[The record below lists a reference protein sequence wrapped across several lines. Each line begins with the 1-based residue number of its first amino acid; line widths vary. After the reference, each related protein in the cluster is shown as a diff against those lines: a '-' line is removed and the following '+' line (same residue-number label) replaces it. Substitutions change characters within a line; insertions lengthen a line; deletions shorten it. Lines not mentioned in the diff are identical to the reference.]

1 MKSADA
7 AYVAVG
13 AAQLLMG
20 KTASI
25 EPDGKWGTYT
35 QSVYDKSTPEVK
47 ASVVGLLKSIGNT
60 SPAEL
65 YSNRI
70 LTKAKA
76 QVQQVDR
83 SDITGLIRKI
93 AAEQGVPAD
102 TALRIAF
109 LESRFDPRALSP
121 TGAKGVMQLTS
132 IAIKDIKQR
141 GGFEVTDPYDP
152 VQNITGG
159 IIYMKLVARDV
170 KARLD
175 EPSKIYMGFNI
186 GPTGARA
193 VVNGKAHSVAKLI
206 NQQAYGG
213 PDVYAENLDK
223 AVRRVVI

>member
-7 AYVAVG
+7 TYVAVG

-20 KTASI
+20 KYASI
-25 EPDGKWGTYT
+25 SADGKWGTFT
-35 QSVYDKSTPEVK
+35 QSVFDKMTPEVR
-47 ASVVGLLKSIGNT
+47 ASVTTLLKTVGNT

-65 YSNRI
+65 YSARA
-70 LTKAKA
+70 LVKAKA

-83 SDITGLIRKI
+83 SDITGLIKKI

-132 IAIKDIKQR
+132 IAIKDLKQR

-159 IIYMKLVARDV
+159 IIYMKIVARDV
-170 KARLD
+170 GARLD
-175 EPSKIYMGFNI
+175 EPAKIYMAFNI

-193 VVNGKAHSVAKLI
+193 VVNGRAHSVAKLI

-213 PDVYAENLDK
+213 PEVYASNLER
-223 AVRRVVI
+223 AVMRVVI